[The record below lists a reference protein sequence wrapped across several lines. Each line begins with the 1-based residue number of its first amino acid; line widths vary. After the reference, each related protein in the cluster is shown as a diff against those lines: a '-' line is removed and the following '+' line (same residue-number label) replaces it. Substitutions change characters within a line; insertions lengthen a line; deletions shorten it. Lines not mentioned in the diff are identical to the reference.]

1 MIVFMGRFHGTGFE
15 GFPKRAVELACSRA
29 IVEISFKK
37 FIAHLKLSTVEINQE
52 KVDSVAVVTLNGRLD
67 AGTSG
72 QLESVLDSQR
82 EAGETRVLVDC
93 RELDYISSAG
103 LRVLL
108 SAAKQFKR
116 VDGAIALSA
125 LNPNVKQ
132 VFEISGFTSI
142 FPIYATREEAVE
154 ALK

>member
-1 MIVFMGRFHGTGFE
+1 M
-15 GFPKRAVELACSRA
+15 
-29 IVEISFKK
+29 EITQDKQDN
-37 FIAHLKLSTVEINQE
+37 VN
-52 KVDSVAVVTLNGRLD
+52 VVAVKGRLD

-72 QLESVLDSQR
+72 SLEEVLNALV
-82 EAGETRVLVDC
+82 ENGETKALVDC

-108 SAAKQFKR
+108 AGAKQFKKLE
-116 VDGAIALSA
+116 GSIALSA

-154 ALK
+154 ALS

>member
-1 MIVFMGRFHGTGFE
+1 M
-15 GFPKRAVELACSRA
+15 
-29 IVEISFKK
+29 
-37 FIAHLKLSTVEINQE
+37 EINQE
-52 KVDSVAVVTLNGRLD
+52 KNDEVNIVGLKGRLD

-72 QLESVLDSQR
+72 SLEEVLNALVD
-82 EAGETRVLVDC
+82 AGEEKVLVDC

-108 SAAKQFKR
+108 AAAKQFKKHEGSI
-116 VDGAIALSA
+116 VLSA

-142 FPIYATREEAVE
+142 FPIYGTREEAQG
-154 ALK
+154 ALS